1 MANEEKSFQKTSIN
15 WYPGHMAKA
24 KRELK
29 ENIDLIDVVYEVI
42 DARMPIS
49 SKVID
54 TDNLFKNK
62 PRILVVT
69 KYDMCDKKV
78 TDEILNNYNDC
89 EIVKCNLLQD
99 NVKVLVDK
107 TKVISKSINDI
118 RAKKG
123 LKPRKV
129 RVVVVGAPNVGKST
143 LINKLVGRKAVQTGN
158 NPGVTKSL
166 GWIRINNDIELLDS
180 PGILLP
186 KLEDQNVAYTL
197 AAFSS
202 IKEEIVDIEHLAYFI
217 IDKLIKLYENNLK
230 DRYKLDIINKDSI
243 FEDISKSRGLLSKG
257 GVCDLEKVYIT
268 VIRDFKEG
276 RIGNITLDR

>member
-1 MANEEKSFQKTSIN
+1 MNDKEKLTKVGIN

-54 TDNLFKNK
+54 TDDLFKNK
-62 PRILVVT
+62 PKILVVT

-78 TDEILNNYNDC
+78 TDEVLKKYKDC
-89 EIVKCNLLQD
+89 EIIKCNLLQD
-99 NVKVLVDK
+99 NIKTLIDK
-107 TKVISKSINDI
+107 TKVISKNINDL

-202 IKEEIVDIEHLAYFI
+202 IKEEIVDVEHLAYFI

-257 GVCDLEKVYIT
+257 GVCDLEKVYTT

>member
-1 MANEEKSFQKTSIN
+1 MSNEEKSFQKTSIN

-78 TDEILNNYNDC
+78 TDEILKNYNDS

-99 NVKVLVDK
+99 NVKVLVEK
-107 TKVISKSINDI
+107 TKIISKSINDA

-202 IKEEIVDIEHLAYFI
+202 IKEEIVDVEHLAYYI
-217 IDKLIKLYENNLK
+217 INKLIKLYENNLK

-257 GVCDLEKVYIT
+257 GVCDLEKVYTT

>member
-1 MANEEKSFQKTSIN
+1 MKENETLPKSNIN

-29 ENIDLIDVVYEVI
+29 ENIDLIDIVYEVI

-78 TDEILNNYNDC
+78 TDDILKNYNDC
-89 EIVKCNLLQD
+89 EIVKCNLLRD
-99 NVKVLVDK
+99 NVKLLVEK
-107 TKVISKSINDI
+107 TKIISKSINDL
-118 RAKKG
+118 RTKKG

-202 IKEEIVDIEHLAYFI
+202 IKEEIVDVEHLAYFI
-217 IDKLIKLYENNLK
+217 IDKLIKLYEKNLK

>member
-1 MANEEKSFQKTSIN
+1 MDNRQNSTIN

-29 ENIDLIDVVYEVI
+29 ENIDLIDIVYEVI

-49 SKVID
+49 SKVVD
-54 TDNLFKNK
+54 TDDLFKNK

-78 TDEILNNYNDC
+78 TNEILKKYKDC
-89 EIVKCNLLQD
+89 EIVKCNLLKD
-99 NVKVLVDK
+99 NIKTLIDK
-107 TKVISKSINDI
+107 TKLISKSINDI

-230 DRYKLDIINKDSI
+230 DRYKLDIINRDGI

-257 GVCDLEKVYIT
+257 GVCDLEKVYTT

>member
-1 MANEEKSFQKTSIN
+1 MNDKEKLTQSNIN

-54 TDNLFKNK
+54 TDDLFKNK

-78 TDEILNNYNDC
+78 TDDILSNYKDC
-89 EIVKCNLLQD
+89 EIVKFNLLQD
-99 NVKVLVDK
+99 NIKVLIDK
-107 TKVISKSINDI
+107 TKVISKSINEA

-202 IKEEIVDIEHLAYFI
+202 IKEEIVDVEHLAYFI

-243 FEDISKSRGLLSKG
+243 FEDISKSRGLLGKG

-268 VIRDFKEG
+268 IVRDFKDG